1 MTQKSPERSVV
12 MLLTPPGSA
21 AIAVVRIAGPGVDDF
36 LRLHFSRP
44 AKLGSC
50 VHGEL
55 RDGARV
61 IDDAVVVLVDQSTA
75 DLNLHGGIWVIQ
87 SVLDLAQREGFQVI
101 QSTAAPLSPD
111 VVDGATILETEV
123 LAHLPEARTEL
134 GVRTLLAQKHAWDD
148 LRSRSV
154 TLDEIRQILA
164 DRTLDCL
171 LHPRRVAIVGAAN
184 VGKSTLANQ
193 LFARERSI
201 TADVPGTTRDWVGE
215 IANIDGLPIMLLD
228 TPGVRATDDPIE
240 AEAIRRGGREVERA
254 DAVILVLDASR
265 PLEPE
270 QNALINRFPDALRV
284 LNKVDKSRGVEV
296 DRIAATRTIATI
308 GQGID
313 ALRRQITLTLCG
325 TESIEIHRPRCWTPR
340 QRELL
345 QRAIDRP
352 SVLQAL

>member
-1 MTQKSPERSVV
+1 MTQKSSERSVV
-12 MLLTPPGSA
+12 MQLTPPGSA
-21 AIAVVRIAGPGVDDF
+21 AIAVVRIAGPGVEGF
-36 LRLHFSRP
+36 LRLHFSKP
-44 AKLGSC
+44 AKLARC

-61 IDDAVVVLVDQSTA
+61 IDDAVVVLVDQFTA

-101 QSTAAPLSPD
+101 QSTGAPLWPD
-111 VVDGATILETEV
+111 AVDGATVLETEV

-134 GVRTLLAQKHAWDD
+134 GVRVLLAQQHAWDD

-154 TLDEIRQILA
+154 TLAEIRQILA

-240 AEAIRRGGREVERA
+240 AEAIRRSGREVERA
-254 DAVILVLDASR
+254 DLVILVLDASR
-265 PLEPE
+265 SVEPE
-270 QNALINRFPDALRV
+270 QNPLIDQFPDALRV
-284 LNKVDKSRGVEV
+284 LNKVDKSSGGEFDGVV
-296 DRIAATRTIATI
+296 AIKTIATL
-308 GQGID
+308 GRGID
-313 ALRRQITLTLCG
+313 ALRRRITATLCG
-325 TESIEIHRPRCWTPR
+325 EEPIEIHRPRCWTER

-345 QRAIDRP
+345 QRAIDLP
-352 SVLQAL
+352 TVLQAL